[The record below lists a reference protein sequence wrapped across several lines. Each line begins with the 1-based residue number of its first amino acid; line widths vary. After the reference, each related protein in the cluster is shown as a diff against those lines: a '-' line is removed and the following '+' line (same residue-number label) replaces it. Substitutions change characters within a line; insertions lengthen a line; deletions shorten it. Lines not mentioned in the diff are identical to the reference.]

1 VADAVPPRLLWAVER
16 LSVEPDDHLLEIGCG
31 SGVAVSLIC
40 DRLGNGTITAIDR
53 SPVMVERAVARNGRH
68 IASGK
73 ATIQL
78 GELPEL
84 ELPAGSFTKIFAV
97 NVNLFW
103 VRSPATELEVARRL
117 LAPGGGLFLFYDAPS
132 ESKLKTTAGRLVATL
147 AEVGLPAAN
156 VETGRAG
163 SSPILGVVVRP

>member
-16 LSVEPDDHLLEIGCG
+16 LSVEPDDHFLEIGCG

-40 DRLGNGTITAIDR
+40 DRLGNGAITAIDR
-53 SPVMVERAVARNGRH
+53 SPVMVERAVARNGRY
-68 IASGK
+68 IASGR
-73 ATIQL
+73 ATIEL

-84 ELPAGSFTKIFAV
+84 ELPAGSFTKIFVV

-103 VRSPATELEVARRL
+103 VRSSATELEVARRL

-132 ESKLKTTAGRLVATL
+132 ESRLDTVAERLVTTL
-147 AEVGLPAAN
+147 ADDGLPAAN
-156 VETGRAG
+156 VEKGRAG
-163 SSPILGVVVRP
+163 SSPVLAVVVRP

>member
-103 VRSPATELEVARRL
+103 VRSPATELELARRL
-117 LAPGGGLFLFYDAPS
+117 LRHDGALFLSYDAPS
-132 ESKLKTTAGRLVATL
+132 DSRLKTIAERVLTTL
-147 AEVGLPAAN
+147 ADFGLPAER

-163 SSPILGVVVRP
+163 SSPVLGVVARL

>member
-40 DRLGNGTITAIDR
+40 DRLGDGTITAIDR

-68 IASGK
+68 IASGI
-73 ATIQL
+73 ATIEL
-78 GELPEL
+78 GELPGL

-117 LAPGGGLFLFYDAPS
+117 LRPGGGLFLFYDAPS
-132 ESKLKTTAGRLVATL
+132 EPRLETTAERLVATL
-147 AEVGLPAAN
+147 AEVGLPAAH
-156 VETGRAG
+156 VEKGRAG
-163 SSPILGVVVRP
+163 SSPVLGVEVRP

>member
-1 VADAVPPRLLWAVER
+1 VADAVPLRLVWAVER

-40 DRLGNGTITAIDR
+40 DRLGDGTITAIDR
-53 SPVMVERAVARNGRH
+53 SPVMVERAATRNEQYV
-68 IASGK
+68 ASGK

-78 GELPEL
+78 GELEDL
-84 ELPAGSFTKIFAV
+84 ELPDESFTKIFAV

-103 VRSPATELEVARRL
+103 VRSPATELEIAGRL
-117 LAPGGGLFLFYDAPS
+117 LRPGGALLLFYDAPS
-132 ESKLKTTAGRLVATL
+132 DSRLNAIAERVVTTL
-147 AEVGLPAAN
+147 ADLGLPAES

-163 SSPILGVVVRP
+163 SSPVLGLVARL

>member
-40 DRLGNGTITAIDR
+40 DRLGKGTITAIDR
-53 SPVMVERAVARNGRH
+53 SAVMVERAAKRNERH

-78 GELPEL
+78 GELQDL
-84 ELPAGSFTKIFAV
+84 DLPDRSLTKIFAV

-103 VRSPATELEVARRL
+103 VRLPGTELEVARRL
-117 LAPGGGLFLFYDAPS
+117 LGPGGGLFLSYDAPS
-132 ESKLKTTAGRLVATL
+132 DSRLKTIAERVVTTL
-147 AEVGLPAAN
+147 ADLGLPAER

-163 SSPILGVVVRP
+163 SSPVFGVVVRP